1 MYKYTYIR
9 FVCITLKINDLIN
22 IFSIFV
28 CKYQLVLPVFRPVGH
43 FMGISS

>member
-1 MYKYTYIR
+1 MYKYTYIH
-9 FVCITLKINDLIN
+9 FVCIALKVNDLIN

-28 CKYQLVLPVFRPVGH
+28 CKYPFVLSVFRPVGH